1 MSNQFDKFF
10 SEEMMG
16 AAEVFP
22 IISLDERSQDIQLE
36 EGAVLPILPLRNM
49 VIFPGVLM
57 PVAVARPK

>member
-1 MSNQFDKFF
+1 
-10 SEEMMG
+10 MG

-57 PVAVARPK
+57 RSQLPDPNRSN